1 MYCTVLGEAEDPKL
15 TSQEFCSHRVYIL
28 EKELRHKVGV

>member
-15 TSQEFCSHRVYIL
+15 SRQEFCSQSVYIL